1 MTRGIGRLFS
11 FNRMATLV
19 IMIPK
24 LRTLDLVIACVLALV
39 AAPRCGALTIDEAV
53 VAALSSNLDLR
64 AAYFEVEKARGR
76 LLQAGLWPNP
86 ELQFAT
92 TTDRPFK
99 DRGERTS
106 NAGFQ
111 QAFPISG
118 RLRFAKQVSRVDV
131 AQAMAEIRDRERLLI
146 GETQRDFIAVL
157 LLRQQIA
164 TNREFLGLNR
174 SYVETLAARKEQA
187 EVSEVDVNLAQ
198 VELQRLQLEN
208 ASLEAELST
217 RELSLKLRLGMQ
229 PEQSLAVEGNLDA
242 IAQKFRPEKY
252 QTTMVVN
259 RPDLRQ
265 TELGIDRARAEIR
278 LAKAEAWADWALG
291 MDYENERAQ
300 ETDAGLGNDKFVGLR
315 LSIPLALWNRNQGR
329 VYEQRAAQE
338 QAAARVEALALTI
351 RNQIATGLARAYK
364 LREIVNTYRT
374 SLLPMLTATTNLLG
388 TGQQQGLIQPT
399 QFIQAQ
405 QQRGALLISSLN
417 SYSNYFQ
424 ALIDLET
431 ASASSPFLKK
441 DFFETRTMT
450 TKTRRVRSEFSK

>member
-1 MTRGIGRLFS
+1 MIRKFTLSAAHLLAFA
-11 FNRMATLV
+11 ATAV
-19 IMIPK
+19 
-24 LRTLDLVIACVLALV
+24 C
-39 AAPRCGALTIDEAV
+39 AAPIASAITIDEAV
-53 VAALSSNLDLR
+53 VSALSSNLDLR

-106 NAGFQ
+106 SAGFQ

-131 AQAMAEIRDRERLLI
+131 AQAMAEIRNRERLLI
-146 GETQRDFIAVL
+146 GEVQRDFIGVL

-164 TNREFLGLNR
+164 TTREFLGINR
-174 SYVETLAARKEQA
+174 SYVDTLTQRKEAA

-198 VELQRLQLEN
+198 VELQRLELET
-208 ASLEAELST
+208 ASLQAELST
-217 RELSLKLRLGMQ
+217 RELSLKLRLGMEPGQ
-229 PEQSLAVEGNLDA
+229 LLAVAGNLDE

-265 TELGIDRARAEIR
+265 VELGIDRARAEIR
-278 LAKAEAWADWALG
+278 LAKAETWADWALG

-300 ETDAGLGNDKFVGLR
+300 ESDAGLSNDRFLGVR

-329 VYEQRAAQE
+329 VYEQQAAQE
-338 QAAARVEALALTI
+338 QAAAQVEALALTI
-351 RNQIATGLARAYK
+351 RNQIATGLARARK
-364 LREIVNTYRT
+364 LREIVNTYRS
-374 SLLPMLTATTNLLG
+374 SLLPTLTATTNLLA
-388 TGQQQGLIQPT
+388 TGQREGLIQPT
-399 QFIQAQ
+399 LFIQAQ
-405 QQRGALLISSLN
+405 QQRGTLLISSLN
-417 SYSNYFQ
+417 AYSNYFQ

-441 DFFETRTMT
+441 DFFERRTTRTST
-450 TKTRRVRSEFSK
+450 TYSK